1 MSKASKL
8 FIRLNNDASYDYDI
22 AGSID
27 NICLLSDSWQWNG
40 LAGNKFRI
48 SVADIYG
55 ELLLIFAISTSC
67 DIYYREEDVDGI
79 TDTKVWSGYVVKESL
94 QRMNYELQFDVVDK
108 FIDLVN
114 TTVDYATIGT
124 DTDNASYK
132 QSNYIELT
140 TAIKSAMRDASYSFD
155 WEYPTNT
162 TSLHRVMFAN
172 DFGNEKIVD
181 IFYSKT
187 LNYTIIATEYSVW
200 ILKYYEGESSMYG
213 GSWMLKKVYTSSIKI
228 YKFVYTF
235 QGEAVKTAGLYDYVY
250 LETQSEPTGSINEKH
265 CAFIIRLRYY
275 TEASSS
281 TFQFKDAPAMFA
293 TDNTDPDNAVPYA
306 DGGKYIVSGTP
317 VLRLAEADNEVMY
330 CVIKKDTAKDLSFF
344 VSYFN
349 SDYSN
354 GIWTRNVVQ
363 TMIGTMIPYYE
374 QVDSKWVIILVS
386 NTTQALIN
394 SADLSDIT
402 AAYHFVGFDNLNKVN
417 KTVAMWHSNGVDK
430 YQWTN
435 DLNTA
440 KLYTIT
446 FSVDTFTATD
456 RGAGVNEENAGL
468 LTNGGFN
475 RYSSVQMFHD
485 GTVTN
490 LDTQLQSENKMYDID
505 YALPFLTYINAGV
518 YKFNLL
524 FHSTTHSH
532 LFITL
537 YGTDT
542 RLYITDNAGVQ
553 NGSIFDLI
561 LNYGKPVGMVCR
573 YNLTLDKW
581 EFVNYDYAS
590 TLHTLDSALID
601 NGEIVES
608 YYQTDYKEEFEIKT
622 PYRLISKNGY
632 GKKVVYTVSMEG
644 DWQGIFTALAVYFTT
659 RRTQFSLRISGFLK
673 WQAFDRITYRGTNYR
688 LKSIFHKVDRDNN
701 ITLVELE
708 EI

>member
-8 FIRLNNDASYDYDI
+8 FVRLNNDSSYDYDI

-27 NICLLSDSWQWNG
+27 NLCLLSDSWQWSG
-40 LAGNKFRI
+40 LAGNKFRL

-55 ELLLIFAISTSC
+55 GLFAVFAISTSC

-124 DTDNASYK
+124 DTDNAGYK

-172 DFGNEKIVD
+172 DFGNERIVD
-181 IFYSKT
+181 IFYSKA

-235 QGEAVKTAGLYDYVY
+235 QGEAVSHSGSYDYVY
-250 LETQSEPTGSINEKH
+250 IETQSEPTGSINEKH
-265 CAFIIRLRYY
+265 CGFIIRLRYY
-275 TEASSS
+275 AS

-293 TDNTDPDNAVPYA
+293 TDNTDPDNATPYA

-317 VLRLAEADNEVMY
+317 VLKFAASDAEVMY
-330 CVIKKDTAKDLSFF
+330 CVIKKDTAKDLSAFRT
-344 VSYFN
+344 YFN
-349 SDYSN
+349 TDYSN
-354 GIWTRNVVQ
+354 GIWQRTLLLSISGS
-363 TMIGTMIPYYE
+363 MMPYYE
-374 QVDSKWVIILVS
+374 QVDSKWVIIVIYNS
-386 NTTQALIN
+386 TQALID
-394 SADLSDIT
+394 STDLSDIT
-402 AAYHFVGFDNLNKVN
+402 SGYHFTGFDNLNRVN
-417 KTVAMWHSNGVDK
+417 KTVAMWHSNGTDK
-430 YQWTN
+430 VQWSN
-435 DLNTA
+435 DLNTI
-440 KLYTIT
+440 KMYSIS
-446 FSVDTFTATD
+446 FSTDTFTATD
-456 RGAGVNEENAGL
+456 KAIGLTEENYGI
-468 LTNGGFN
+468 LTNAG
-475 RYSSVQMFHD
+475 YSRLTTVRRFTD
-485 GTVTN
+485 GTESVVTTDIETN
-490 LDTQLQSENKMYDID
+490 DKFPEID
-505 YALPFLTYINAGV
+505 YALPFLTYINTGV

-553 NGSIFDLI
+553 NGSVFDLI
-561 LNYGKPVGMVCR
+561 VNYGKPVGMVCR

-601 NGEIVES
+601 NGSITER
-608 YYQTDYKEEFEIKT
+608 YYQSDYKEEFEIKT
-622 PYRLISKNGY
+622 PYRLISKSGY
-632 GKKVVYTVSMEG
+632 GKKIAYTVSMEG

-659 RRTQFSLRISGFLK
+659 RRTEFSLKISGFME
-673 WQAFDRITYRGTNYR
+673 WQAFDRIAYRGTNYR
-688 LKSIFHKVDRDNN
+688 LKSIYHKVDKDDN
-701 ITLVELE
+701 ITLAELE
-708 EI
+708 AI